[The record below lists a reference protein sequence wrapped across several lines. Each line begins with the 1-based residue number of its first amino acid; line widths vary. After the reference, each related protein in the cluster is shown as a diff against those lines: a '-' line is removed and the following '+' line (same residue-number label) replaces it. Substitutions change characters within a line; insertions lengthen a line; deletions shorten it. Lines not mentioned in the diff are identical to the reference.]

1 MQSSGAVIP
10 YVSHNDVTKAIAEFD
25 RLGRDDF
32 LRTYRFKE
40 ARAYYLFK
48 DGKFYDSKALYG
60 VACKYAHGQPLQ
72 SKDFSG
78 GDATV
83 GRRFRALGF
92 TVLNLDRLSG
102 DEEPEVPD
110 LDAEEAGEGRA
121 VLRRHLARERDPRIR
136 AKKIRSVIE
145 RGGRVACE
153 VCGFDFRRV
162 YGERGHG
169 YIECHH
175 RVPLHVS
182 GETLTRLED
191 LALLCSNCHRM
202 IHRSPWLTVEE
213 LQKIVVSRQEEHL

>member
-1 MQSSGAVIP
+1 M
-10 YVSHNDVTKAIAEFD
+10 
-25 RLGRDDF
+25 R
-32 LRTYRFKE
+32 
-40 ARAYYLFK
+40 
-48 DGKFYDSKALYG
+48 
-60 VACKYAHGQPLQ
+60 

-92 TVLNLDRLSG
+92 TVLNLDRLP
-102 DEEPEVPD
+102 DVEEPEVPD
-110 LDAEEAGEGRA
+110 LGAEGAGEGAA
-121 VLRRHLARERDPRIR
+121 VLRQHLARERDPRIR
-136 AKKIRSVIE
+136 AKKIRSVIK

-153 VCGFDFRRV
+153 VCGFDFHRA
-162 YGERGHG
+162 YGERGRG

-202 IHRSPWLTVEE
+202 IHRSSWLTVEE
-213 LQKIVVSRQEEHL
+213 LQGIVASQQEEHP